1 MIAIVDCNTGNIR
14 SVTNALARV
23 CYTDWV
29 YTDDKHLLASA
40 DKVILQGVG
49 EGADT
54 EDFLRTVALSV

>member
-1 MIAIVDCNTGNIR
+1 VIAIVDCNTGNIR